1 MSKDTTIEKPA
12 SFTQGEWTIREC
24 PQGGN
29 YEGGE
34 DPFTI
39 SADGKFIAS
48 IKLQSRNTQ
57 ANARLI
63 AQAPAMYEQCKFL
76 ERMLASGDLSATH
89 DGLTNC
95 NMLAQLRELLAKV
108 DGGEG

>member
-1 MSKDTTIEKPA
+1 MNKDKTIEKGA
-12 SFTQGEWTIREC
+12 GFTPGPWAIELGKEHYLIEGEKGVRVALIENWTNVTPE
-24 PQGGN
+24 
-29 YEGGE
+29 
-34 DPFTI
+34 
-39 SADGKFIAS
+39 
-48 IKLQSRNTQ
+48 

-63 AQAPAMYEQCKFL
+63 ASAPELYEQFKLL

-95 NMLAQLRELLAKV
+95 NMLAQVREILAKV